1 MVFFRQLSPVTF
13 FSNSLAS
20 GRELLPALLV
30 GIAILGFE
38 FGMLSRISPPESS
51 NVTAIGEVVR
61 GEAFKTPPSLHMG
74 PREFCE
80 KWTGKPV
87 DEVDCETGIRLS
99 DLKPARSDTALD
111 VLNLAREQAQ
121 EHLKWMKTVRQELDL
136 QRKNRPQQANLVAA
150 LSARIDA
157 LEGLSEPASAAED
170 RETQYRA
177 LFQWLLLMDGINYD
191 NLRSKFQIKR
201 WDICRILDE
210 PDILARRGLA
220 QQSALANLHWVII
233 LGSAVILTLAFWR
246 AQWLGMICAG
256 VYLCLT
262 NLSIL
267 ISADAAMH
275 FGENSLKFALNPLG
289 NQLDRQLYI
298 QISGYCII
306 VALLIARSWVIR
318 FFNVVIL
325 NQNIFIWLTALLI
338 VSAYYI
344 LKSPALGSE
353 SFKVGLA
360 VLAASLM
367 IDQGRTLHLIRK
379 YVPHAFTPRML
390 WSAVKSV
397 AGKGQLNSNPTARVI
412 AHIAIPLINFTGFGF
427 VMLSLVPL
435 IFHDLGGSLVAAL
448 MLITTLFLVFGA
460 RPAMLSLGTMVM
472 AGAIVSL
479 TSEKVQGRIALMHD
493 PMTADVS
500 DFARLKAFTEATQP
514 DGFGISHI
522 AWCNER
528 GTCLPKQLLSD
539 YIPTVLNGV
548 NGPWFTTALFVFICL
563 YFSFMAAT
571 ACWMYLTDRGNTRM
585 ASMVAFFLLIA
596 TLLQTV
602 ITFFGN
608 WRWIPLTGLG
618 VPLIGIGVST
628 MLAPTLALG
637 LLLMRRRAS
646 DAEP

>member
-1 MVFFRQLSPVTF
+1 
-13 FSNSLAS
+13 
-20 GRELLPALLV
+20 
-30 GIAILGFE
+30 
-38 FGMLSRISPPESS
+38 
-51 NVTAIGEVVR
+51 
-61 GEAFKTPPSLHMG
+61 MG

-99 DLKPARSDTALD
+99 DLKPARADTALD

-289 NQLDRQLYI
+289 LHITYSKAQPWDR
-298 QISGYCII
+298 SPSKWG
-306 VALLIARSWVIR
+306 
-318 FFNVVIL
+318 
-325 NQNIFIWLTALLI
+325 WLFWL
-338 VSAYYI
+338 
-344 LKSPALGSE
+344 
-353 SFKVGLA
+353 
-360 VLAASLM
+360 
-367 IDQGRTLHLIRK
+367 RH
-379 YVPHAFTPRML
+379 
-390 WSAVKSV
+390 
-397 AGKGQLNSNPTARVI
+397 
-412 AHIAIPLINFTGFGF
+412 
-427 VMLSLVPL
+427 
-435 IFHDLGGSLVAAL
+435 
-448 MLITTLFLVFGA
+448 
-460 RPAMLSLGTMVM
+460 
-472 AGAIVSL
+472 
-479 TSEKVQGRIALMHD
+479 
-493 PMTADVS
+493 
-500 DFARLKAFTEATQP
+500 
-514 DGFGISHI
+514 
-522 AWCNER
+522 
-528 GTCLPKQLLSD
+528 
-539 YIPTVLNGV
+539 
-548 NGPWFTTALFVFICL
+548 
-563 YFSFMAAT
+563 
-571 ACWMYLTDRGNTRM
+571 
-585 ASMVAFFLLIA
+585 
-596 TLLQTV
+596 
-602 ITFFGN
+602 
-608 WRWIPLTGLG
+608 
-618 VPLIGIGVST
+618 
-628 MLAPTLALG
+628 
-637 LLLMRRRAS
+637 
-646 DAEP
+646 